1 MYKFIRIIV
10 YRSHYLAWTVALL
23 SVATSLYYSDVLGFT
38 PCNLCWYARILMYP
52 LVVIIGVGVI
62 RRDRNWVVY
71 ATPLIVAG
79 WLLELYHS
87 LLQWGII
94 PETLTR
100 CSVGVPCTTKYIDYL
115 GFITIPFLGLF
126 AFTALGI
133 LAFAYHRLGRDS
145 SI

>member
-1 MYKFIRIIV
+1 MK
-10 YRSHYLAWTVALL
+10 YLAWTVALL
-23 SVATSLYYSDVLGFT
+23 SVVTSLYLSDVMGFT

-52 LVVIIGVGVI
+52 LVVIIGVGII
-62 RRDRNWVVY
+62 RRDRNWVFY
-71 ATPLIVAG
+71 AAPLIGAG

-100 CSVGVPCTTKYIDYL
+100 CSVGVPCTTKYVDYL
-115 GFITIPFLGLF
+115 GFITIPFLGLL

-133 LAFAYHRLGRDS
+133 LAFAVFVNNDNKY
-145 SI
+145 